1 MEEGKRQLFHKWIII
16 LGGRKIIIISE
27 EIISEGKNKGALYI
41 LH

>member
-1 MEEGKRQLFHKWIII
+1 MGEGKRQLFHKWVML

-27 EIISEGKNKGALYI
+27 EIISERKNKGARYI